1 MKTITPKQKKQL
13 LIIILAALV
22 LIIGIL
28 VFAIVQLTKPDED
41 AEVISISTLEKII
54 NVSELSTFTAVYNG
68 IAEVPNEKRP
78 EKIDCYVAYEAKVK
92 AGIDFEQVEI
102 SIDNDTK
109 TIEVALPD
117 VYITEVTVEMSS
129 LDFIFY
135 NEKANASTITETA
148 YKACNADVQ
157 AESEQQDAIVE
168 LARQN
173 ASTILTALIKPII
186 EQLDEGYTLIIS

>member
-13 LIIILAALV
+13 LLIILAVLV

-28 VFAIVQLTKPDED
+28 VFAIVQITKPEEE
-41 AEVISISTLEKII
+41 AEVVTVSTLEKII

-68 IAEVPNEKRP
+68 IAEVPNEKKP
-78 EKIDCYVAYEAKVK
+78 EKIDYYVAYEAKVK

-102 SIDNDTK
+102 SIDHDTK
-109 TIEVALPD
+109 TIQVTLPD

-135 NEKANASTITETA
+135 NEKANASSVTEAA

-157 AESEQQDAIVE
+157 AESEQQEAIVE
-168 LARQN
+168 LAQQN
-173 ASTILTALIKPII
+173 AITILTALIKPIV